1 MSRLHRWS
9 ADCIN
14 GPAPARGGPGG
25 GGGRGREPLAP
36 PARRGGGGGGD
47 RSRNALGLP
56 DRLVAQRAEAC
67 SPDLLAPG
75 PLGPPL
81 VAHLGAAHGGLDA
94 GIVAAGLSRQVH
106 QQVAGEVR
114 AHATVGHT
122 ALLRAGVDRA
132 EFTEVNVPLRGAVR
146 RQHIVPGAALPVDA
160 ADPGEVL
167 RRNLTRRLHR
177 PHLFGFSLALAAPVP
192 IGPSE
197 YLAAICVTGSRQAAG
212 SR

>member
-1 MSRLHRWS
+1 M
-9 ADCIN
+9 
-14 GPAPARGGPGG
+14 
-25 GGGRGREPLAP
+25 AP
-36 PARRGGGGGGD
+36 PRPGVAGAGRD
-47 RSRNALGLP
+47 RSRNALGLES
-56 DRLVAQRAEAC
+56 RLVAQRAEGGR
-67 SPDLLAPG
+67 PDLLAPG

-81 VAHLGAAHGGLDA
+81 VAHLGAAHGGLAA
-94 GIVAAGLSRQVH
+94 GIVAAGLRRQVP
-106 QQVAGEVR
+106 QQVAGKVR
-114 AHATVGHT
+114 AHAAVGDT

-167 RRNLTRRLHR
+167 RRNLIRRLHR
-177 PHLFGFSLALAAPVP
+177 PHLFGFSLALAALVP

-197 YLAAICVTGSRQAAG
+197 YLAAICITGSRQVAG